1 MSLEKKDNVYE
12 SVHNYTKFKL
22 VEMLIN
28 RLNDGR
34 TKMDDMNSIENL
46 ADDVIRVLTI
56 AGLKFHQELRGE
68 FDK

>member
-1 MSLEKKDNVYE
+1 MTEDKQLFE